1 MSNLE
6 VIDNKRQVII
16 DIIDNKNSDNAIYVL
31 SLNER
36 YGDPYIE
43 RLDINPLDTMNF
55 LLDDDEVFFIRK
67 VEI

>member
-6 VIDNKRQVII
+6 IIDNKRQAIM
-16 DIIDNKNSDNAIYVL
+16 DIIDSNSNNSIYVL

-36 YGDPYIE
+36 YGEPYIE

-55 LLDDDEVFFIRK
+55 LLNDDEIFFIRK

>member
-6 VIDNKRQVII
+6 VIYNKRQVII

-55 LLDDDEVFFIRK
+55 LLNDDEVFFIRK

>member
-6 VIDNKRQVII
+6 
-16 DIIDNKNSDNAIYVL
+16 IIDNKMQAIIETINGTENPIYVL
-31 SLNER
+31 SLNEK
-36 YGDPYIE
+36 YGEPYIE

-55 LLDDDEVFFIRK
+55 LLNDDEIFFIRK

>member
-1 MSNLE
+1 MSNIE
-6 VIDNKRQVII
+6 IIDNKKQAII
-16 DIIDNKNSDNAIYVL
+16 DIIDGNNDNPIYVL

-36 YGDPYIE
+36 YGEPYIE

-55 LLDDDEVFFIRK
+55 LLNDDEVFFIRK